1 MKVNAWNSEKIM
13 YGRSVTV
20 SRSVSTFTHS
30 LTQRSALAMGVLE
43 ENQYNASKKYCTFYG
58 EEEGFSD
65 TD

>member
-1 MKVNAWNSEKIM
+1 
-13 YGRSVTV
+13 
-20 SRSVSTFTHS
+20 
-30 LTQRSALAMGVLE
+30 MGVLE